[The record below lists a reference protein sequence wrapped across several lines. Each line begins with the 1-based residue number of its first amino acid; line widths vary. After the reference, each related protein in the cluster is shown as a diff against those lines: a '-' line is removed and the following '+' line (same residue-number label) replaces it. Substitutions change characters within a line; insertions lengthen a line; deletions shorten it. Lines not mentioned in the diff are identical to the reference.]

1 MAAHCSNHIRV
12 RLHFEYPPPAVV
24 DCRMCWLLVDL
35 NACRMVSDLES
46 IIRDK
51 FEFSRR
57 SIINLF
63 IEDCYLLH
71 TESIYV
77 VRDNDILRVKVECA
91 SHLNGY
97 SSHSNEPSENCK
109 KRQRPNEPNNS
120 DQSIMCVE
128 RMEKKRKKKH
138 DDILEVDTNTI
149 PGAETN
155 DLKNKLSKKKRQ
167 KKVDENGLTSS
178 FIPAF
183 SPPQTHKDHPNSKMK
198 KISHHSKSPITPSS
212 DDRNTCVQDGVPK
225 TTGSK
230 TDSSFPSKVLPSSK
244 VPSSTRPAKSCCP
257 PSSSHTDSLDED
269 GTVDQRA
276 KDNDITNI
284 NLRLNHNSH
293 SKLSSSTWKKQSVSI
308 SPCEQITVSQESRDK
323 DGFGEKAD
331 PVTPQTLQQSLSM
344 GEGSSQDY
352 SAMPLLAAP
361 PQVGKKIAF
370 KLLELTENY
379 TPEVSEYKEGMIVRF
394 DPITKQIE
402 LELLSAAQ
410 APSEPGKFDLVYQ
423 NPDGSEIVEYAVS
436 RGSRVTE
443 RWESLLE
450 PRLII

>member
-1 MAAHCSNHIRV
+1 MLVSNRNIIIDMAARCSNHIRV

-24 DCRMCWLLVDL
+24 ECRMCWLLMDL
-35 NACRMVSDLES
+35 NVCRMVSDLES

-51 FEFSRR
+51 FGFSRR

-77 VRDNDILRVKVECA
+77 VRDNDILRVKVECV
-91 SHLNGY
+91 SQLNGY
-97 SSHSNEPSENCK
+97 SSHSNKPSENCK
-109 KRQRPNEPNNS
+109 RRQRPNKPDNS
-120 DQSIMCVE
+120 DKSVTCVE
-128 RMEKKRKKKH
+128 GMEKKRKKKH
-138 DDILEVDTNTI
+138 GDILEIDTNTT

-155 DLKNKLSKKKRQ
+155 NLKNKLSKKRKR
-167 KKVDENGLTSS
+167 KVDENGLTSS

-183 SPPQTHKDHPNSKMK
+183 SPPKTHKDHSNSKMK
-198 KISHHSKSPITPSS
+198 ISHQSKSQITPSS
-212 DDRNTCVQDGVPK
+212 DNDRNSCVQDGVPN
-225 TTGSK
+225 TTGTK
-230 TDSSFPSKVLPSSK
+230 TDSSFSSEVLPSSK
-244 VPSSTRPAKSCCP
+244 VPSSTHPAKSCCP
-257 PSSSHTDSLDED
+257 SSSSDTDSSDEECI
-269 GTVDQRA
+269 VEA
-276 KDNDITNI
+276 KNNITNI
-284 NLRLNHNSH
+284 NLASAESCDVNS
-293 SKLSSSTWKKQSVSI
+293 V
-308 SPCEQITVSQESRDK
+308 
-323 DGFGEKAD
+323 GEKAD
-331 PVTPQTLQQSLSM
+331 PVTPQPLQQQSLSN
-344 GEGSSQDY
+344 GDKSAPQDY

-379 TPEVSEYKEGMIVRF
+379 TPEVSEYKEGMIVRY
-394 DPITKQIE
+394 DPITKQVE

-443 RWESLLE
+443 QWESLLE
-450 PRLII
+450 PRLVI